1 MLAPLKGGDCAS
13 SHLGVPRPWH
23 RGNAL
28 YMTQPHRAKFLNP
41 PSAEGWVKGLR
52 HLKLNLSS
60 KVSELERS
68 CLNCRAVLIW
78 GSDCRQRVPTAVP
91 MGTVSGKAPAQNE
104 QRASGLNLAGADVGT
119 GLARVTRSPHLRG
132 PERGCRWA
140 GRHGNQAALLS
151 LVLGVLTGRPD
162 STERPHPW
170 APPHPLSLCPG
181 HITGWGSEEHGEQR
195 DQESGN
201 DSLPLP

>member
-60 KVSELERS
+60 KVCELERS

-91 MGTVSGKAPAQNE
+91 MGSVSGKAPAQNE
-104 QRASGLNLAGADVGT
+104 QRASGLNLAGADMGT

-132 PERGCRWA
+132 PERGCSCRDRV
-140 GRHGNQAALLS
+140 GRSPWKPSCSSFPGTWSSDRKARLHRAPS
-151 LVLGVLTGRPD
+151 PLGSSSPSQSVSRAHHRLGLGGARRAEGP
-162 STERPHPW
+162 RKW
-170 APPHPLSLCPG
+170 
-181 HITGWGSEEHGEQR
+181 Q
-195 DQESGN
+195 
-201 DSLPLP
+201 